1 MGVGSSTRA
10 DFLDYWRHTRARLD
24 VELVGAIPRFFDTLP
39 AQHVSTITQVLAD
52 GKRLRGCLTCL
63 MSDALGGRFEDALP
77 RALAI
82 ECIQAAS
89 LIHDDVV
96 DGDMLRRERD
106 ATWVG
111 VGQRRAVLLGDVIF
125 ATALH
130 RMMALSR
137 ADGLVAAET
146 ISTMA
151 SGAYQEPLANS
162 GPAWA
167 AFARVP
173 DLYPRLIHLKTGVL
187 FGAAMR
193 LGSLAADAAPGVAA
207 QAFEFGACVGEAYQ
221 VADDLCDLFEV
232 DLATPAAVTAQL
244 PLLAPL
250 LAHFCAEAVPDL
262 AGLFAGGAADICAEW
277 AAMRPLLRQRMRA
290 NLDQRLRHAEALARG
305 FVDNGHAALLQ
316 AAPAQ
321 ITRLMLEG

>member
-1 MGVGSSTRA
+1 MGGASSITA

-24 VELVGAIPRFFDTLP
+24 VELVDAIPRFFDTLP
-39 AQHVSTITQVLAD
+39 APHVATIAQVLAD

-63 MSDALGGRFEDALP
+63 MTEALGGQFEDALP

-82 ECIQAAS
+82 ECIHAAS

-96 DGDMLRRERD
+96 DGDLLRRERD

-130 RMMALSR
+130 RMMALSQ
-137 ADGLVAAET
+137 ADGLVAAEN
-146 ISTMA
+146 ISAMA
-151 SGAYQEPLANS
+151 SGAYQEPLASS
-162 GPAWA
+162 GPEWA

-173 DLYPRLIHLKTGVL
+173 ELYPRLIHLKTGVL

-193 LGSLAADAAPGVAA
+193 LGSLAADATPAVAT
-207 QAFEFGACVGEAYQ
+207 QAFEFGASIGEAYQ
-221 VADDLCDLFEV
+221 IADDLRDLFEV
-232 DLATPAAVTAQL
+232 DLATPAAVAAQL
-244 PLLAPL
+244 TLLAPL
-250 LAHFCAEAVPDL
+250 LAHFCADAVPDL
-262 AGLFAGGAADICAEW
+262 AGLLGGGTADLCGEL
-277 AAMRPLLRQRMRA
+277 AAMRSLLRSRMRTD
-290 NLDQRLRHAEALARG
+290 LEGRLRHAEALARG
-305 FVDNGHAALLQ
+305 FADNNHAALLQ

-321 ITRLMLEG
+321 ITHLMLDG